1 MFVFITIIGLI
12 RWKYLQLFHTIV
24 LWRDEIHFE
33 YVSKGRKRWYYNFE
47 TWADKEF
54 LDSKEKEKK
63 KNEIKNYFRS
73 NIISIQQQTPPF
85 E

>member
-1 MFVFITIIGLI
+1 M
-12 RWKYLQLFHTIV
+12 KYILNTFR
-24 LWRDEIHFE
+24 RDESDDIII
-33 YVSKGRKRWYYNFE
+33 SKLGQTKNSSIQRK
-47 TWADKEF
+47 K
-54 LDSKEKEKK
+54 KK

>member
-1 MFVFITIIGLI
+1 M
-12 RWKYLQLFHTIV
+12 KYILNTFR
-24 LWRDEIHFE
+24 RDESDDIII
-33 YVSKGRKRWYYNFE
+33 SKLRQTKNSSIQRK
-47 TWADKEF
+47 K
-54 LDSKEKEKK
+54 KK

>member
-1 MFVFITIIGLI
+1 MKHILNTF
-12 RWKYLQLFHTIV
+12 R
-24 LWRDEIHFE
+24 RDESDDIII
-33 YVSKGRKRWYYNFE
+33 SKLGQTKNSSIQRK
-47 TWADKEF
+47 K
-54 LDSKEKEKK
+54 KK

>member
-33 YVSKGRKRWYYNFE
+33 YVSKERKR
-47 TWADKEF
+47 
-54 LDSKEKEKK
+54 
-63 KNEIKNYFRS
+63 
-73 NIISIQQQTPPF
+73 
-85 E
+85 